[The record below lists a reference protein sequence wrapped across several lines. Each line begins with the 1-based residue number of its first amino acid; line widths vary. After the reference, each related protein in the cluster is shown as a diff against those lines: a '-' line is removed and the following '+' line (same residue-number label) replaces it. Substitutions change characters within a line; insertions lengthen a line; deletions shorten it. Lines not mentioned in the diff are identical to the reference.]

1 MSLILVIF
9 YLVTPAVVLW
19 LTEKSALLKKI
30 GPVLL
35 LYLIGI
41 IAGNAGII
49 GPSVFKLQD
58 SIVTIIIPLAI
69 PLMLFSCNFREW
81 DIKSAALTLITGIFA
96 VIFTIIAGFLI
107 FRPFIQNDPLFGP
120 NLYKIAG
127 MLSGVYTG
135 GTPNLAAMKLM
146 LGVPNEVYIVVHSY
160 DMLISLIYLTF
171 LLSAGIRIFRKFLL
185 SGNSGKDITKME
197 SEEEPNPYAGFFKK
211 KNLIP
216 LAGAILLSVFIFAVS
231 GGLSMLFD
239 EKYQMTVVILSI
251 TTLGI
256 AASFSSKIRKIE
268 KSYDAGMYLVYIF
281 SIVVASMANL
291 SKLNLAGGMYILLY
305 LAFTVFFS
313 LFLQILLSK
322 IFKLDADT
330 VVVSSVALINS
341 PPFVPMIASAM
352 RNKSVII
359 TGITVGLV
367 GYAVGNYL
375 GFLVSEFLIFI

>member
-185 SGNSGKDITKME
+185 SGNSGKDIIKME